1 MGRGRSDVLW
11 FVAAVAL
18 LAAGIFGWWRGDPRG
33 YAYAFPSGLLVAVW
47 ASGGVILFAA
57 WRRTAAPDGLD
68 APLMG
73 PLALAA
79 SGPLS
84 LLPLVRGEVL
94 WDPVVGAVAGV
105 VALPLGW
112 CLAGLLGGRGRTQAR
127 GVAMAASG
135 VAVGLGVLVPMDYP
149 GGQPDIQLAVARWL
163 AQAAITLLPAAL
175 VALATLRRDDRA
187 PASAARRL
195 LDAVVVLVIGVAP
208 AVTALCLLLRDWQL
222 LVVPV
227 VAVLLTLLALGRF
240 ALQPLA
246 SLAGAAQTH
255 RDRVV
260 AAADAERMRLASV
273 LHDGPLADIALLIQR
288 LDERGDADSAV
299 IARSIATE
307 LRAIGSELRL
317 PVLDDLGTG
326 PALEWLVGR
335 LSARTGTAVSF
346 GHVTLA
352 RPPAAVE
359 LAMYRVAQEALVNAL
374 KHASPPVSVRY
385 TSSRDSARLEVDD
398 SGPGI
403 PADAMRRAERDGR
416 LGLLSMTQR
425 AEAAGAWLSVR
436 AVAGGGTR
444 VVLEWRPAAPA
455 GGLAEAPAAPAMT
468 RVAGARP

>member
-18 LAAGIFGWWRGDPRG
+18 LAAGIVGWWRGDPMG
-33 YAYAFPSGLLVAVW
+33 YVYTSPSALLVAVW
-47 ASGGVILFAA
+47 ASGGIILFAA

-94 WDPVVGAVAGV
+94 WDPVVGAVAGL

-112 CLAGLLGGRGRTQAR
+112 GLARLLGGRARAQAR
-127 GVAMAASG
+127 LATLVASG
-135 VAVGLGVLVPMDYP
+135 VAVGLGVLVPMEYP
-149 GGQPDIQLAVARWL
+149 GGVPAIQLAVARWMG
-163 AQAAITLLPAAL
+163 QAAITLMPAAL
-175 VALATLRRDDRA
+175 VALATLRRDERA

-195 LDAVVVLVIGVAP
+195 LDAVAVLVIGVAP

-222 LVVPV
+222 LVLPV

-246 SLAGAAQTH
+246 GLAGAAQSQ

-260 AAADAERMRLASV
+260 AAADSERMRLASV
-273 LHDGPLADIALLIQR
+273 LHDGPLADLTLLIQR
-288 LDERGDADSAV
+288 LDERGDVASAA

-335 LSARTGTAVSF
+335 LSARTATAVSF
-346 GHVTLA
+346 EHTTLA

-374 KHASPPVSVRY
+374 KHGSPPVSVRY
-385 TSSRDSARLEVDD
+385 TSSRDGTRLEVED
-398 SGPGI
+398 SGPGV

-425 AEAAGAWLSVR
+425 AEAAGARLSVR

-444 VVLEWRPAAPA
+444 VVLEWRPEAVA
-455 GGLAEAPAAPAMT
+455 GGPAEV
-468 RVAGARP
+468 RGARSVTTVARARP